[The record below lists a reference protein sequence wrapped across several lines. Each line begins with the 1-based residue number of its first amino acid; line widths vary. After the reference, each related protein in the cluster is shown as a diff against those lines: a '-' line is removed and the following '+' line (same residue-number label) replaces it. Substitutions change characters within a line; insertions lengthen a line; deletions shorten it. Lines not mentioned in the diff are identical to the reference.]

1 MLCSLLRNPCYVY
14 FNKKKGKQILF
25 DQAFLVKMASHWFH
39 SFLFLDLNFPQSI
52 LPGKKKDSKNP
63 TIFS

>member
-1 MLCSLLRNPCYVY
+1 MMCSLLRNPCNVN

-25 DQAFLVKMASHWFH
+25 DKAFLVKMASHWFN

-52 LPGKKKDSKNP
+52 
-63 TIFS
+63 